1 MFEHCLYFNTNTL
14 ARQLNAVWEKSFES
28 YDLSPSHAYLLLI
41 VLKSPGLC
49 QQELTEKMSLNK
61 STITRFIMSLEKK
74 GLLIRK
80 DKSIDQREKLIFPS
94 NKSIAIHNELAKT
107 CDDLYSTM
115 CEVVGKEQLES
126 FVNVA
131 RKINDNL

>member
-1 MFEHCLYFNTNTL
+1 
-14 ARQLNAVWEKSFES
+14 
-28 YDLSPSHAYLLLI
+28 
-41 VLKSPGLC
+41 
-49 QQELTEKMSLNK
+49 MSLNK

-94 NKSIAIHNELAKT
+94 NKSIAIHNELAKI

-131 RKINDNL
+131 RKINENL